1 LRGVISCVSEI
12 IKDAVNVVSP
22 VSGLIVTRVCSVA
35 SCPLEDITINPTSK
49 VTSKDFILSS
59 LSVML
64 MKNLNS
70 TLNRNATSIFA
81 EERFLESL
89 NGVD

>member
-1 LRGVISCVSEI
+1 
-12 IKDAVNVVSP
+12 
-22 VSGLIVTRVCSVA
+22 
-35 SCPLEDITINPTSK
+35 
-49 VTSKDFILSS
+49 
-59 LSVML
+59 ML

-70 TLNRNATSIFA
+70 TLNRNATLSFA

>member
-1 LRGVISCVSEI
+1 
-12 IKDAVNVVSP
+12 
-22 VSGLIVTRVCSVA
+22 
-35 SCPLEDITINPTSK
+35 
-49 VTSKDFILSS
+49 
-59 LSVML
+59 ML